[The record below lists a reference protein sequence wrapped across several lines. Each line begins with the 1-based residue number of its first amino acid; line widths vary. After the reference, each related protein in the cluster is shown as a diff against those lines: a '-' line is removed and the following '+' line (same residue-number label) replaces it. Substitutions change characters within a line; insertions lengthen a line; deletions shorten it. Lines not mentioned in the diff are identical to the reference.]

1 MNDYPSSLPPP
12 QQRGYSCKI
21 RPNMIRTQMA
31 DGHVRQR
38 LVNTGAPHELA
49 VTFMFTQTQY
59 QEFMSWYRNDIS
71 SGQDWFRMK
80 LLNEYGGTESV
91 CRIQN
96 GELSASLNCV
106 NGEGPL
112 WSVQCRL
119 DMEPGSGNG
128 SGGGGDEVWI
138 DPEGWDELYA
148 FIYVPYA
155 DTEPSWPGVKLEKNS
170 QGYYVLSMELFS
182 GIPCESTVEFH
193 NNHGKYTYS
202 IYLFEANDWPGR
214 IIRVREYESEVEYVT

>member
-1 MNDYPSSLPPP
+1 
-12 QQRGYSCKI
+12 
-21 RPNMIRTQMA
+21 
-31 DGHVRQR
+31 
-38 LVNTGAPHELA
+38 
-49 VTFMFTQTQY
+49 MFTQTQY
-59 QEFMSWYRNDIS
+59 QEFMAWYRNDIS

-119 DMEPGSGNG
+119 DLEPGRWSCDIGN
-128 SGGGGDEVWI
+128 DEVWI
-138 DPEGWDELYA
+138 DSEGWDELYA
-148 FIYVPYA
+148 YIYVPYS
-155 DTEPSWPGVKLEKNS
+155 DIQPSWPGVKLEKNS

-193 NNHGKYTYS
+193 NNHGKYACS
-202 IYLFEANDWPGR
+202 IYLFDANDWPGR
-214 IIRVREYESEVEYVT
+214 ISKVREYESEVEYLSCVS